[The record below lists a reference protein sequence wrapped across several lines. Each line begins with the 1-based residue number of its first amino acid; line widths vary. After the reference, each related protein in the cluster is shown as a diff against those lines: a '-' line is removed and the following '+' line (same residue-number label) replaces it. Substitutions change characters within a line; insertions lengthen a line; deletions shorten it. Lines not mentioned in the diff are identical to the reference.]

1 MPFRSRHRKKRQRAN
16 DPRNNRKALPPKNE
30 GTVLQHPAGKGPA
43 QIRRECSMS
52 FNNES
57 WTSLY
62 QFSCTA
68 QRLKLTTFNIN
79 LEKRRLSTHATIQA
93 C

>member
-1 MPFRSRHRKKRQRAN
+1 
-16 DPRNNRKALPPKNE
+16 
-30 GTVLQHPAGKGPA
+30 
-43 QIRRECSMS
+43 MS